1 MKLFDLIPE
10 GEANAIPKTE
20 LAQALGLPERALRQ
34 LVHKERRM
42 GRQILT
48 NCQTGGYYR
57 PVDPSDSMRFVHS
70 MRRRAAETAAVA
82 DAIESAVMEEVGQT
96 KMGGV

>member
-1 MKLFDLIPE
+1 MKLFDMIPE
-10 GEANAIPKTE
+10 GEAHAIPKTE
-20 LAQALGLPERALRQ
+20 LAQALGLPERTLRQ

-57 PVDPSDSMRFVHS
+57 PVDPSDSMRFVNS
-70 MRRRAAETAAVA
+70 MRHRAAETVAVA
-82 DAIESAVMEEVGQT
+82 DAIEAAVMEETGQT
-96 KMGGV
+96 KIGGV